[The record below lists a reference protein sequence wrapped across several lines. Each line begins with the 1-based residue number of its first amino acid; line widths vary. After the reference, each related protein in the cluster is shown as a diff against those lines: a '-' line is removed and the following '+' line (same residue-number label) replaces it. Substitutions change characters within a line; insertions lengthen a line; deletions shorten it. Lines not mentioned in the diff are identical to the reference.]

1 MKKIAIKIGVF
12 AAVMLSLVSCLKD
25 REVVTYPQCAITSF
39 TIGNI
44 TTKFYTKTTDGLNDS
59 TYTRVIDGTSIA
71 FNIDQLKGEIESV
84 DSIIGWADISRVVP
98 TITYSGLLFCKQRGW
113 DDYYSFTSGSDSV
126 DFTQDVEFL
135 VISSDQ
141 ENSRVYKA
149 KLNKANLLVDSL
161 YWTDRSTTGLTL
173 NGKHRSVVIG
183 KNIYT
188 FADNGGVPTVT
199 WFDTEADAAWTT
211 PETLTGSAATLD
223 IASIVVFQDKF
234 YGLDTD
240 GHLYC
245 STTETQGSVWMAVGS
260 ETFSQLLCADKTYL
274 YAFDGS
280 QIVQSSD
287 LMTWTANGN
296 TDLDKL
302 PAAPIQSAAYD
313 SQTNAS
319 MQHVVMVGTAGTTE
333 KASVTWYKISSAD
346 TDSNQPWNYIPAP
359 TGSDYIL
366 PAMENLTMVR
376 LGNQLLAFGGA
387 DANVGDTKMAYKT
400 LYSSVDQGLSW
411 QPFTTKKSLPKELH
425 ENLSLE
431 VSAVVVGSQIWLMQS
446 GGKVWCGEIGHQL

>member
-1 MKKIAIKIGVF
+1 MKKIVTKIGVF
-12 AAVMLSLVSCLKD
+12 AAVMLTLVSCLKD

-44 TTKFYTKTTDGLNDS
+44 TTKFYTKTADGLNDS
-59 TYTRVIDGTSIA
+59 TYTRVIDGKSIA

-98 TITYSGLLFCKQRGW
+98 TITYSGVLYCKQRGW
-113 DDYYSFTSGSDSV
+113 DDFYWFSAGTDSV
-126 DFTQDVEFL
+126 DFTQDVEFM
-135 VISSDQ
+135 VISTDDK
-141 ENSRVYKA
+141 NSRVYKA
-149 KLNKANLLVDSL
+149 KLNKANLIVDSL
-161 YWTDRSTTGLTL
+161 YWTDRSATGLTL
-173 NGKHRSVVIG
+173 NGKHRSVVLD
-183 KNIYT
+183 KQIYT
-188 FADNGGVPTVT
+188 FADNGGAPTVT
-199 WFDTEADAAWTT
+199 MFDTEADATWTT

-234 YGLDTD
+234 YGLDAD
-240 GHLYC
+240 GHLYS
-245 STTETQGSVWMAVGS
+245 STAETQGSVWMAVGS
-260 ETFSQLLCADKTYL
+260 ETFDRLLCADKTYL

-280 QIVQSSD
+280 KIVQSSD
-287 LMTWTANGN
+287 LMTWTANG
-296 TDLDKL
+296 TADMDKL
-302 PAAPIQSAAYD
+302 PASPIQSAAYA

-319 MQHVVMVGTAGTTE
+319 MQHVVMVGLTGTTE
-333 KASVTWYKISSAD
+333 KSSVTWYKVSSAES
-346 TDSNQPWNYIPAP
+346 DSNQPWNYIPAP

-366 PAMENLTMVR
+366 PAMENMTMVR

-411 QPFTTKKSLPKELH
+411 QPFTTKKSLPKELN
-425 ENLSLE
+425 ENPSLE